1 MNILHTF
8 ALLVHWISFIF
19 GGLLFLNFLTAALRN
34 SGDPT
39 LLMSAGVYIFIG
51 IIILLFSSTLGWLAR
66 LALVG
71 RVHFLP
77 WRK

>member
-1 MNILHTF
+1 MNILRTF

-19 GGLLFLNFLTAALRN
+19 GGLLFLNFSTAALRN
-34 SGDPT
+34 SADPT
-39 LLMSAGVYIFIG
+39 LLMSAGIYIFIG
-51 IIILLFSSTLGWLAR
+51 IIIFLFCSALGWLAR

>member
-1 MNILHTF
+1 MNIFSTF

-19 GGLLFLNFLTAALRN
+19 GGLLFLNFSTAALRN
-34 SGDPT
+34 NADST
-39 LLMSAGVYIFIG
+39 LLMSAGVYIFFG
-51 IIILLFSSTLGWLAR
+51 IIIFFFCSALGWLAR

>member
-1 MNILHTF
+1 MNILRTF
-8 ALLVHWISFIF
+8 ALLVQWISFIF
-19 GGLLFLNFLTAALRN
+19 GGLLFLNFSTAAFRN
-34 SGDPT
+34 SDDPT
-39 LLMSAGVYIFIG
+39 LLMSVGVYVFIA
-51 IIILLFSSTLGWLAR
+51 IIIFFFCSTLGWLAR

>member
-1 MNILHTF
+1 MNILRTF

-19 GGLLFLNFLTAALRN
+19 GGLLFLNFSTAALRN
-34 SGDPT
+34 SPDPT
-39 LLMSAGVYIFIG
+39 LLMSAGVYIFFG
-51 IIILLFSSTLGWLAR
+51 IIIFFFCSVLGWLAR

>member
-1 MNILHTF
+1 MNIFHTF

-19 GGLLFLNFLTAALRN
+19 GGLLFLNFSTAALRN
-34 SGDPT
+34 SVDQT

-51 IIILLFSSTLGWLAR
+51 IIIFSFCSTLGWLAR

>member
-1 MNILHTF
+1 MNILRRF
-8 ALLVHWISFIF
+8 ALLVHWIRFIF
-19 GGLLFLNFLTAALRN
+19 GGLLFLNFSTAALRN
-34 SGDPT
+34 SVDQT

-51 IIILLFSSTLGWLAR
+51 IIIFLFCSTLGWLAR